1 MSRLKGKVAVITGAS
16 GGIGLAASKLFAKE
30 GAKVLL
36 VDIEEADLD
45 NAVREIGAGSSYMVA
60 DVTQPEQVQA
70 YVAAAVERYGGIDI
84 FINNAGIE
92 GDLDTIV
99 DCDIDNFDKNDALTT

>member
-36 VDIEEADLD
+36 VDI
-45 NAVREIGAGSSYMVA
+45 
-60 DVTQPEQVQA
+60 
-70 YVAAAVERYGGIDI
+70 
-84 FINNAGIE
+84 
-92 GDLDTIV
+92 
-99 DCDIDNFDKNDALTT
+99 